1 MEEHYEAELQNVS
14 KHFGE
19 VSAVDSVSLAIR
31 RGEFLTLLGPSGC
44 GKTTLLRMLA
54 GFETPDKGRVFLGGI
69 DVTEVPPYRRDV
81 TTVFQHYALFPHMN
95 VFANVAFGLERRR
108 LSREQT
114 QSRVA
119 RALEMVR
126 MSGLELRQPSELSG
140 GQQQRVAL
148 ARALVLEPKVLLL
161 DEPLAALDLKL
172 RKEMQLE
179 LKGLQRRLGISFIY
193 VTHDQEEALTM
204 SDRVAVMNAGHIEQ
218 LGRADEIYERPSSE
232 FVAGFIGVSNIL
244 DGQVASVDEERSII
258 QIGGSR
264 IFSNAIGLQP
274 GQDVRLL
281 VRPEKIRISA
291 EESEQTLPARI
302 DSQVYLGESTQ
313 WRVSLDG
320 GPTITVLE
328 QNTQPFDSAR
338 SRIGEKVFVSWAPES
353 AVILKV

>member
-1 MEEHYEAELQNVS
+1 MPEAHEAELQKVS

-19 VSAVDSVSLAIR
+19 VRAVDSITLAIR

-54 GFETPDKGRVFLGGI
+54 GFDTPDTGRVFLGGI

-81 TTVFQHYALFPHMN
+81 TTVFQHYALFPHMS

-232 FVAGFIGVSNIL
+232 FVAGFIGASNIL
-244 DGQVASVDEERSII
+244 DGQVESVDEERSII

-264 IFSNAIGLQP
+264 ILSNVIGLKP
-274 GQDVRLL
+274 GQAVRLL
-281 VRPEKIRISA
+281 VRPERIRISA
-291 EESEQTLPARI
+291 EESEHTLPAKI

-320 GPTITVLE
+320 GQTITVLE

>member
-1 MEEHYEAELQNVS
+1 MPEAHEAELQKVT
-14 KHFGE
+14 KRFGE
-19 VSAVDSVSLAIR
+19 VIAVDSVSLDIQ

-54 GFETPDKGRVFLGGI
+54 GFESPDTGRVFLGGV

-108 LSREQT
+108 LSREET
-114 QSRVA
+114 ESRVT
-119 RALEMVR
+119 RALELVR

-204 SDRVAVMNAGHIEQ
+204 SDRIVVMNAGRIEQ
-218 LGRADEIYERPSSE
+218 IGRAEEIYERPATE
-232 FVAGFIGVSNIL
+232 FVAGFIGISNIFEGVI
-244 DGQVASVDEERSII
+244 DDATDEYSLVR
-258 QIGGSR
+258 IGDANVRILTGDFKSGSR
-264 IFSNAIGLQP
+264 
-274 GQDVRLL
+274 VRLL
-281 VRPEKIRISA
+281 VRPEKIGISTDGRRYA
-291 EESEQTLPARI
+291 LQGTIQSA
-302 DSQVYLGESTQ
+302 VYLGESTQ
-313 WRVSLDG
+313 WRVSLDDG
-320 GPTITVLE
+320 QGITVIE
-328 QNTQPFDSAR
+328 QNREPFQETK
-338 SRIGEKVFVSWAPES
+338 SRIGKRVFLNWEPQSV
-353 AVILKV
+353 VILKR